1 MTTPK
6 NLITIETTVN
16 APIEKVWQY
25 WVSPEHIT
33 KWYNA
38 SDDWHTPKAEND
50 IKTGGK
56 FIFRMEAKDKSFGF
70 DFSGIYTDV
79 KTNER
84 IALTMDDDRKATIIF
99 TKTGNSTTVTEAF
112 EAETTNSAE
121 LQKTGWQSI
130 LDNFKKYTE
139 SN

>member
-6 NLITIETTVN
+6 TSITVEATVN
-16 APIEKVWQY
+16 APIEKVWKY

-50 IKTGGK
+50 IKQGGK
-56 FIFRMEAKDKSFGF
+56 FVFRMEAKDKSFGF

-79 KTNER
+79 KTNEL
-84 IALTMDDDRKATIIF
+84 IAYTMDDSRKATITF
-99 TKTGNSTTVTEAF
+99 TKAGNSTMVTEAF
-112 EAETTNSAE
+112 EAETTNSIE

-130 LDNFKKYTE
+130 LNNFKKYTE
-139 SN
+139 LN